1 MRYNEMKTKGYHKL
15 YDMTTKHV

>member
-1 MRYNEMKTKGYHKL
+1 MRYNEKKTKGYHEL

>member
-1 MRYNEMKTKGYHKL
+1 MRYNEMKTKGYHEL

>member
-1 MRYNEMKTKGYHKL
+1 MRYNEMKTKGCYEL